1 MVNKLK
7 TELIDNLSLN
17 DTLQSVSDNMCQD
30 RDKYCINFDMFPSFC
45 LKECGVSQNQPAT
58 VDALVLNIPKNH
70 TLFVEFKDLKTVNEP
85 KKWLTKEKL
94 QQIFLKIHES
104 FHMLS
109 KYMVQKS
116 LATYD
121 EFYHHKKSVF
131 IVYDTQGNKKE
142 DFHNHF
148 KGKVNRFNYLVL
160 NAQVISC
167 ENFKKFIDKEKLC

>member
-7 TELIDNLSLN
+7 TELIDSLSLN

-85 KKWLTKEKL
+85 KEWLTTEKL
-94 QQIFLKIHES
+94 QQIFLKVHES

-109 KYMVQKS
+109 KYMVKKS

-121 EFYHHKKSVF
+121 DFYHHKKSVF
-131 IVYDTQGNKKE
+131 IIYDTQGDKKR

-148 KGKVNRFNYLVL
+148 KGKVNRFNYLVE
-160 NAQVISC
+160 NIQVINC
-167 ENFKKFIDKEKLC
+167 DNFKQFIIKENLC